1 MSIPSNNQQQQ
12 PTTMSTYE
20 FHITAPKEAIVRPN
34 SYHYYSLQQIP
45 VIAFELLNHRKEVVQ
60 VDWMTSY
67 KASFDGDELAIGHIG
82 HLLSHFNRTTLNRV
96 KIEREFKPECADSGI
111 YIETHFD
118 LPDNLPMGS
127 FRGYNVSRNLFTGKL
142 AGTKRSYKKPF
153 TDFASENEG
162 KKLEVCILDTNISHD
177 AKWIYVPNRILMDG

>member
-1 MSIPSNNQQQQ
+1 
-12 PTTMSTYE
+12 MSTYE
-20 FHITAPKEAIVRPN
+20 FHITAPKEAIVMLNTSPH
-34 SYHYYSLQQIP
+34 SALQQIP